1 MKTVKY
7 ILFVSTFIFLTN
19 CTENSG
25 DNLISGTVTGG
36 SELIISELSP
46 GEIVGKDT
54 LSVSSGT
61 FSWGPESAIENT
73 TMYLLEFS
81 EGGKIPLILT
91 PGDQVEITIENTGEN
106 PLYTIEGSNE
116 SKRLNRLREIG
127 IENSAFLDSLDH
139 LVKTTPDGAE
149 KRALRPRL
157 DAAFQERI
165 IKVKKQLRS
174 FIEEDTTSLTN
185 LFVLSQ
191 KLGQYSIISPEE
203 DLGYLISID
212 NGLQSKHDKNPH
224 AIQYHNDMQNIME
237 SVERAEQVELAKQNI
252 VVGGKAPEIELNT
265 PDGDVLALSSLR
277 GKVVLIDFWAAW
289 CGPCRANHPHL
300 VKVYN
305 EYKDKGFTI
314 FSVSLDGTPQQRN
327 AAQDW
332 AGAIQQDGLPWTN
345 HVSDLRG
352 WNSEVIT
359 KYGFNAIP
367 FSILIDAEGTIIS
380 VNPRGKQL
388 EEALAMV
395 LR

>member
-1 MKTVKY
+1 
-7 ILFVSTFIFLTN
+7 
-19 CTENSG
+19 
-25 DNLISGTVTGG
+25 
-36 SELIISELSP
+36 
-46 GEIVGKDT
+46 
-54 LSVSSGT
+54 
-61 FSWGPESAIENT
+61 
-73 TMYLLEFS
+73 
-81 EGGKIPLILT
+81 
-91 PGDQVEITIENTGEN
+91 
-106 PLYTIEGSNE
+106 
-116 SKRLNRLREIG
+116 
-127 IENSAFLDSLDH
+127 
-139 LVKTTPDGAE
+139 
-149 KRALRPRL
+149 
-157 DAAFQERI
+157 
-165 IKVKKQLRS
+165 
-174 FIEEDTTSLTN
+174 
-185 LFVLSQ
+185 
-191 KLGQYSIISPEE
+191 
-203 DLGYLISID
+203 
-212 NGLQSKHDKNPH
+212 
-224 AIQYHNDMQNIME
+224 ME

-305 EYKDKGFTI
+305 EYIDKGFTI

-332 AGAIQQDGLPWTN
+332 ADAIQQDGLPWTN